1 MNWMK
6 FPDLYISIVCPL
18 FYPIKF
24 NLFLVMSEQDGVL
37 EEGQLRRQCGR
48 VVSMLDLQSGSTGFE
63 SRSGHLLDL
72 FLVVRVQILGHAC
85 K

>member
-24 NLFLVMSEQDGVL
+24 NLFLVMSKQDGVL
-37 EEGQLRRQCGR
+37 EGQLRRQHGW
-48 VVSMLDLQSGSTGFE
+48 VVSVLDLQSSSPGFE

-72 FLVVRVQILGHAC
+72 FLVVVVQILGHAC